1 MNQLIYDVT
10 AETFNEQVIE
20 RSKTTPILL
29 DFWADWCE
37 PCKNLTPILHTV
49 VEAAQG
55 KLCLAKVNTDS
66 EQAMAMQM
74 GIQSLPTVALIV
86 DGQIVDS
93 FSGVKSASEVKQW
106 LDSHLDL
113 TPEPAAPAEP
123 SAELQAMIDSGNY
136 QSALEQLQQLPI
148 AQSGWQIID
157 LQLLLGD
164 LAAAEKTL
172 AELPEDMQN
181 SPQADQA
188 KAKIQLQQLDFEE
201 PELLTL
207 KQNIIASELPESVE
221 KMLQMLSSNVHK
233 DEVKQLLIVAL
244 QLIDDPKIAAAY
256 RRRMSR
262 LLF

>member
-10 AETFNEQVIE
+10 AETFNDQVIE
-20 RSKTTPILL
+20 RSKTTAVLL

-37 PCKNLTPILHTV
+37 PCKNLMPILQST

-74 GIQSLPTVALIV
+74 GIQSLPTVALV
-86 DGQIVDS
+86 KDGQIVDS
-93 FSGVKSASEVKQW
+93 FNGLKSASELKQW
-106 LDSHLDL
+106 LDPHLDL
-113 TPEPAAPAEP
+113 TPEPATPAEP

-172 AELPEDMQN
+172 AGLPEEMQD

-207 KQNIIASELPESVE
+207 KQNIIANELSESVE
-221 KMLQMLSSNVHK
+221 KMLPMLSSNIHK
-233 DEVKQLLIVAL
+233 NEVKQLLIIAIK
-244 QLIDDPKIAAAY
+244 LIDDPKIAATY